1 MDSSDDEESR
11 LAEEALERQ
20 KEEMERK
27 LAAAQEALR
36 QKREQKRKEKEEEK
50 RRKEEEE
57 QKAAEEAAAALK
69 AAEEAEK
76 RKKDEEEKCK
86 AQEAALMP
94 TEVRRLMEAEEAEA
108 LMRGKTIYVQQAPA
122 AVEGQSTAEKVGTG
136 KGKRAVKGKDKATE
150 EEADKAAPKKKV
162 ERKQRCALCISA
174 GKACVEDEVNPV
186 SMEFLW
192 RSGDANCLVVRQ
204 LRLLSSKEAAV
215 LLARRREDQGWK
227 ETEADG
233 HAHVSM
239 PGTGQEEGAD
249 GDTRG
254 GTI

>member
-11 LAEEALERQ
+11 LAEEALQRQ

-27 LAAAQEALR
+27 LAVAQEALH
-36 QKREQKRKEKEEEK
+36 QKWEQKRKEKEEEK

-57 QKAAEEAAAALK
+57 CKAAEEAAAVLK

-76 RKKDEEEKCK
+76 QKKEEEERRK
-86 AQEAALMP
+86 AQEAALTP
-94 TEVRRLMEAEEAEA
+94 TEVCQLMEAEEAEA

-122 AVEGQSTAEKVGTG
+122 AVEGQLSAEKVGTG

-150 EEADKAAPKKKV
+150 KEADEAVPKV
-162 ERKQRCALCISA
+162 EWKQRCTLCISA

-233 HAHVSM
+233 HAHVST